1 MANYVK
7 NVCGLQQFFQKGFT
21 NLEKKTGFF
30 LFLVVRK
37 AAQKDAM
44 SAEVKRCDESVTTL
58 RLEVLFLVHL
68 KSHGL
73 EVVGTKKN
81 ARSFLR
87 PLLPSAYYAG

>member
-1 MANYVK
+1 MRKMFAVYSS
-7 NVCGLQQFFQKGFT
+7 FFRKFS
-21 NLEKKTGFF
+21 LIWKKKTGFF

-58 RLEVLFLVHL
+58 RWEVLFLVHL
-68 KSHGL
+68 KYHGL
-73 EVVGTKKN
+73 EVVGTRKN

-87 PLLPSAYYAG
+87 PLIPSAYYAG

>member
-21 NLEKKTGFF
+21 NLEKKTGIL

-58 RLEVLFLVHL
+58 RWEVLFLVHL
-68 KSHGL
+68 KYHGL
-73 EVVGTKKN
+73 EVVGTRKN